1 MNRAALFVIALT
13 FSGIGAAHADALS
26 ADEIARRSLAHPLFA
41 LEGAE
46 VKATMTLTPAGG
58 SAEKRTLLV
67 QSKRVGGLL
76 RSVTRFAAPQTVAG
90 TAFLS
95 VQNEARAD
103 DQYVYLPRM
112 KSTRRVGAGVDKDAS
127 FMGSDLSYDDL
138 SRKST
143 RDATFKLL
151 GDDSLDGEACYRL
164 EGTPKTPNGVTRTV
178 VWVRKSDFAPL
189 RTDTFGQGNAPMK
202 SLRILKTSVFGEH
215 KVASEVVAED
225 LHTHHK
231 TLLTVDGVRYDAK
244 LTDGDFTPTALGR

>member
-1 MNRAALFVIALT
+1 MNRSALVVLALSAAFAT
-13 FSGIGAAHADALS
+13 HASADALS

-58 SAEKRTLLV
+58 APEKRALLV

-76 RSVTRFAAPQTVAG
+76 RSVTRFAAPQAVAG

-95 VQNEARAD
+95 VQNETRAD

-138 SRKST
+138 SRKSA

-164 EGTPKTPNGVTRTV
+164 EGTPKTPGSVTRTV

-189 RTDTFGQGNAPMK
+189 RTDTFGAGNTPAK
-202 SLRILKTSVFGEH
+202 SLRILKTTVFAEH
-215 KVASEVVAED
+215 KVASEIVAED
-225 LHTHHK
+225 LRTHHK
-231 TLLTVDGVRYDAK
+231 TFLTVDGVRYDAK